1 MKHYTVR
8 GSKKDGWSIAIP
20 SEPYVNAE
28 QPKEYTCA
36 AMQDGTLV
44 YQPVRT

>member
-1 MKHYTVR
+1 MKHYIVR
-8 GSKKDGWSIAIP
+8 GNKELGWSIAIP
-20 SEPYVNAE
+20 SDAYTNAE

-44 YQPVRT
+44 YQPVRQ